1 MGKEPYVWEN
11 PLKGSKKFLSE
22 INTGPNNYWYDK
34 PQHMENMRSKITKR
48 FHGRKHTDETKEKCL
63 DLVKVKSIQKKH
75 V

>member
-1 MGKEPYVWEN
+1 
-11 PLKGSKKFLSE
+11 
-22 INTGPNNYWYDK
+22 
-34 PQHMENMRSKITKR
+34 MRSKITKR